1 MVKYT
6 YIVSSSIFSRGKSH
20 YIICFFLDLH
30 IDIMDQKEIVTIIT
44 IALIITLGL
53 ISIGSCLCAIPLC
66 FIRQFHKPTHLLT
79 LNVCIAAFIC
89 STYWC
94 IFYIMNTYYPLILWN
109 LQSCLPIVYFQNM
122 INCQVLYAFC
132 IVSFNRLLTIVY
144 TNKALFRTKR
154 WAGVCV
160 SVQWIIVALIF
171 FPILFSNAE
180 VIS

>member
-1 MVKYT
+1 MNVHEIEVI
-6 YIVSSSIFSRGKSH
+6 IV
-20 YIICFFLDLH
+20 
-30 IDIMDQKEIVTIIT
+30 IV
-44 IALIITLGL
+44 LIITLGL
-53 ISIGSCLCAIPLC
+53 VSIAACLYAIPLC
-66 FIRQFHKPTHLLT
+66 FIRQFHKPIHLLT

-94 IFYIMNTYYPLILWN
+94 IFFIMNTYYPLILWN

-122 INCQVLYAFC
+122 INCQVLYSLC
-132 IVSFNRLLTIVY
+132 LVSLNRLLTIVY
-144 TNKALFRTKR
+144 TNIALFRTKG
-154 WAGVCV
+154 WAGICV